1 MVAHGVALLLVFL
14 VVSVE
19 ASPQQKEADPAKLAE
34 RLSSSSK
41 EARRQA
47 AFELARLGKKAQPAL
62 AALVKA
68 LGDRDQ
74 QVLFQV
80 AQALAGI
87 GPPAEAAVPGLIK
100 NLGSGD
106 RQVSYRSAYALGQI
120 GKAAAPELIKLLG
133 SSSSKARAAAA
144 RSLSWIKPPPP
155 ATVGPLIEAL
165 KDSDGTVSRNASE
178 ALGSYGKAA
187 APALAKA
194 LGGAEPAIRRGA
206 ARALSLMGSGAAP
219 AEAALTRAL
228 GDSDA
233 AVRGSAVSALSRL
246 GLPTGK
252 LVPLLMARLEDS
264 EASVRSAAVQALSRQ
279 RPADVG
285 RELAS
290 LLDGAEAD
298 TIEAV
303 ALVAER
309 LGSRSRAVLPGLIAA
324 AARVGELRPDSSLAR
339 ALGVFGDEAAAA
351 LLQELSAEGLS
362 TEKADRLIFAL
373 GFTASSSVGRLRGAL
388 GKGSGLARLGAAEA
402 LGKAAEAGKEALPEL
417 LAGLEDDESRVR
429 AACIG
434 SLAALGF
441 PVKEYGGALLELIED
456 PDEKVRAAAVS
467 AAGELETDQQVKL
480 LPILVRSLAD
490 SSAEI
495 RRAAATSI
503 GSAGSALAE
512 AGPALLVALKD
523 SDPGV
528 RALAARALGSLGGDG
543 ARLARQL
550 PVLLKDKDPAVRRA
564 AVEALG
570 GFSTGIEVA
579 AEPLGVLASSAKES
593 ETLRVA
599 AIGALMKTGRKA
611 PEAQGLLLSLLEKG
625 PVKVRM
631 ASAGALVVC
640 RRDTGKVVA
649 ALAAAIGGENSDVRR
664 AAVEAAGEL
673 GSEAEGA
680 APALFELL
688 GDEYTRAMGFEALKK
703 IQPRDVSLLRKAL
716 RHEDRYVRGFACSCL
731 GKLGAG
737 AKDALEDLREASR
750 TRSRTLRDL
759 VRKTIKLIED
769 DLARKG

>member
-1 MVAHGVALLLVFL
+1 MVARGATLLLVFL

-74 QVLFQV
+74 QVLFHV

-87 GPPAEAAVPGLIK
+87 GPVAEAAVPGLIK

-120 GKAAAPELIKLLG
+120 GKAAAPELIKLLT

-155 ATVGPLIEAL
+155 AAFGPLIETL
-165 KDSDGTVSRNASE
+165 RDSDKTVNRNASE

-194 LGGAEPAIRRGA
+194 LGAAEPVIRRGA
-206 ARALSLMGSGAAP
+206 ARALRLMESGAEP
-219 AEAALTRAL
+219 AEGALTRAL

-246 GLPTGK
+246 GLPTAR

-285 RELAS
+285 RELAA

-309 LGSRSRAVLPGLIAA
+309 LGSRSRVVLPGLIAA
-324 AARVGELRPDSSLAR
+324 VARIGELRPDSSLAR

-362 TEKADRLIFAL
+362 AEKADRLILAL

-388 GKGSGLARLGAAEA
+388 GKGSGLARLGAAKA

-417 LAGLEDDESRVR
+417 LAGLEDDASRVR

-441 PVKEYGGALLELIED
+441 PVKEYAGALLELIED

-480 LPILVRSLAD
+480 LPILVKSLAD

-495 RRAAATSI
+495 RRAAAASI
-503 GSAGSALAE
+503 GSAGPALAE
-512 AGPALLVALKD
+512 ARPALLVALKD

-528 RALAARALGSLGGDG
+528 RALAARALGALGGDG
-543 ARLARQL
+543 AGLARQL

-579 AEPLGVLASSAKES
+579 AESLGVLASSAKES

-599 AIGALMKTGRKA
+599 AIGALMKTGNKA
-611 PEAQGLLLSLLEKG
+611 PEAQDLLLPLLAKG

-631 ASAGALVVC
+631 ASARALVVC

-649 ALAAAIGGENSDVRR
+649 ALAAAIGDKNSDVRR

-673 GSEAEGA
+673 GSEAQGA

-688 GDEYTRAMGFEALKK
+688 GDEYTRALGFEALKK
-703 IQPRDVSLLRKAL
+703 IEPRDVSLLRKAL
-716 RHEDRYVRGFACSCL
+716 SHKDRYVRGFACSCL

-737 AKDALEDLREASR
+737 AKDALEDLRQASR

-769 DLARKG
+769 DLAKKG